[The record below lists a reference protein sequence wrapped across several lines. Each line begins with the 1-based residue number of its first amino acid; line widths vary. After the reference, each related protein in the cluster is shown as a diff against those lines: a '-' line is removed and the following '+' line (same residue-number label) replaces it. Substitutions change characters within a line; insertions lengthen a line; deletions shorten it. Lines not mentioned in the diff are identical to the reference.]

1 LVGLRSL
8 PEDFPK
14 YKVFTPYYKRM
25 SLIPVPKP
33 RELPKE
39 SKFFTDRIDFEAKYP

>member
-1 LVGLRSL
+1 LVGLRNL

-25 SLIPVPKP
+25 SQIAVPKP
-33 RELPKE
+33 RDLPKE
-39 SKFFTDRIDFEAKYP
+39 CKFFTEDL